1 MNKALRIV
9 KNVLVWTVVAAAV
22 LMMIFTFVSV
32 RTFDRNDRS
41 LFGYKLYIVRSNSM
55 RPTFEAGDLILV
67 KEVDP
72 RTLKEGDVITFVS
85 QANESWGETVTHKI
99 RSLTYDA
106 EGNPGFVTY
115 GTDTGVDD
123 DGILTYPYV
132 LGQYQTHIPKLGT
145 FFNFLKTTQGYFI
158 CIFTPFM
165 LIILYEGVKLVNLF
179 RRYRSEQMQ
188 EMKKER
194 DRIREEREENERML
208 KELQALKAQLEGQSK
223 QTEGDSREE

>member
-72 RTLKEGDVITFVS
+72 RTLKEGDIITFVS
-85 QANESWGETVTHKI
+85 QSNESWGETVTHKI
-99 RSLTYDA
+99 RLLTYDA

-123 DGILTYPYV
+123 DGILTYPHI

-188 EMKKER
+188 EMKQER

-223 QTEGDSREE
+223 QGDGESHEK

>member
-72 RTLKEGDVITFVS
+72 RTLKEGDVITFIS
-85 QANESWGETVTHKI
+85 QSNESWGETVTHKI

-123 DGILTYPYV
+123 DGILTYPYI
-132 LGQYQTHIPKLGT
+132 LGQYQTHVPNLGT

-188 EMKKER
+188 EMKQER